1 MIIEH
6 FGVRSWFQ
14 EVRQRYDIKKTVLND
29 TTEAF
34 TILFYPK
41 PNKTMLVARYDRT
54 RGYGIVIC
62 QRKQDIW
69 VEHDRRQAK

>member
-1 MIIEH
+1 MIYEH
-6 FGVRSWFQ
+6 FNPRSWFQ
-14 EVRQRYDIKKTVLND
+14 EVRQRYDIKKTALND
-29 TTEAF
+29 TEAF

-54 RGYGIVIC
+54 RSYGIVIC

-69 VEHDRRQAK
+69 VEYDRRQAK